1 VTFIGSIDIT
11 SFKELRFLRQSQTL
25 GITLKGI
32 KQLLQLLRDGQHPC
46 KSVRELA
53 HRHLT
58 DVDLEMRQLRF
69 PVMDCAICY
78 RVGWRPAE
86 MSDAR

>member
-32 KQLLQLLRDGQHPC
+32 KQLLQLVRDGQRFH
-46 KSVRELA
+46 SERLVE
-53 HRHLT
+53 LT
-58 DVDLEMRQLRF
+58 DLVRSSVER
-69 PVMDCAICY
+69 
-78 RVGWRPAE
+78 
-86 MSDAR
+86 